1 MKLEGLSR
9 KHNGA
14 FKFMKKMDHRDT
26 YFRFE
31 HIAYAHSVT
40 ET

>member
-9 KHNGA
+9 KQWRIQVHEKDGPS
-14 FKFMKKMDHRDT
+14 DT
-26 YFRFE
+26 YFPFE